1 MKTITGIILLLTSL
15 QSFAVCQST
24 DVVYESEGDDEGV
37 TLEHVYT
44 CDADGEELCIY
55 SNSDMASVTGSLGG
69 NHISTSELYRRKY
82 QVKESKVRI
91 VSMTSI
97 WGSFFDHQ
105 DVIVNLDLQTM
116 SGDISVTGDGVD
128 PYSDKVK
135 STLSA
140 SITCK

>member
-55 SNSDMASVTGSLGG
+55 SNSDMASVTGL
-69 NHISTSELYRRKY
+69 TDKY
-82 QVKESKVRI
+82 SCR
-91 VSMTSI
+91 SI
-97 WGSFFDHQ
+97 WFRSDSLTISFGHFSL
-105 DVIVNLDLQTM
+105 NLL
-116 SGDISVTGDGVD
+116 VD
-128 PYSDKVK
+128 FVWR
-135 STLSA
+135 A
-140 SITCK
+140 